1 MAADFFTIEVRT
13 TKGLRRFIV
22 LFFVELSTRKVEIDG
37 ISAAAN
43 GLWMSQMARNLTDS
57 VDGLLTG

>member
-57 VDGLLTG
+57 VDGLLAG